1 MTAWIIEP
9 HDPLIVRDGKP
20 FDPNPGARASSL
32 AFPFPSTTTGG
43 LRTRAG
49 LNTGGVFDIK
59 KTSDVKKINVCGPL
73 LVQLKS
79 DTQDSQVEDWL
90 VPAPLDALL
99 LDDEGKKQTI
109 CKQLVP
115 LQTEKTYTN
124 LEGLSLVGLQQY
136 DPKKPSKNAPKYWYW
151 KEFEPWLLNPSEVDG
166 KPIPLKLGHNGPQRE
181 YRTHISVDAEGLV
194 AKEGALF
201 QTSGLEF
208 TFTPGKQEARLN
220 EAKRLAL
227 AVIVEN
233 NDTGLTIR
241 EGLGSF
247 GGERRTVVWRKS
259 ESEILTNLLTC
270 PELIRKQII
279 RQKEKACRIILLTP
293 AYFEEGYRPQWLR
306 EESKNTGVNLD
317 LKAIAIQRPQV
328 VSGWD
333 LEKRGP
339 KPSRRLAPAGTVLFL
354 KLEGSDEAVGR
365 WLSKTWMQCISDR
378 PEDRNDGF
386 GLAVLGTWSG
396 QLKAMQ

>member
-1 MTAWIIEP
+1 MTVWIIEP

-20 FDPNPGARASSL
+20 FGPDPGARASSL
-32 AFPFPSTTTGG
+32 AFPFPSSTTGG
-43 LRTRAG
+43 VRTRAG
-49 LNTGGVFDIK
+49 LKAGVFDASANTIK
-59 KTSDVKKINVCGPL
+59 QVKTIKVKGPL
-73 LVQLKS
+73 LVQLQP
-79 DTQDSQVEDWL
+79 DINAGQIEEWL

-99 LDDEGKKQTI
+99 LDDEEKKQTI

-115 LQTEKTYTN
+115 LQTENTYTN
-124 LEGLSLVGLQQY
+124 LKGLSLLGLQQH

-151 KEFEPWLLNPSEVDG
+151 KEFERWLLNPSEAHG
-166 KPIPLKLGHNGPQRE
+166 KPIPLKLGLNGPQRE
-181 YRTHISVDAEGLV
+181 YRTHVRMNAEGLV
-194 AKEGALF
+194 AEEGALF

-208 TFTPGKQEARLN
+208 TVTANKQETRLN

-227 AVIVEN
+227 AMVVESN
-233 NDTGLTIR
+233 RELTIQ

-247 GGERRTVVWRKS
+247 GGERRTVSWRKS
-259 ESEILTNLLTC
+259 ERNLLIKLLTC
-270 PELIRKQII
+270 PELISKEII

-293 AYFEEGYRPQWLR
+293 AYFEEGYHPRWLL

-354 KLEGSDEAVGR
+354 KLEGSDEAVEG

-378 PEDRNDGF
+378 EEDRNDGF